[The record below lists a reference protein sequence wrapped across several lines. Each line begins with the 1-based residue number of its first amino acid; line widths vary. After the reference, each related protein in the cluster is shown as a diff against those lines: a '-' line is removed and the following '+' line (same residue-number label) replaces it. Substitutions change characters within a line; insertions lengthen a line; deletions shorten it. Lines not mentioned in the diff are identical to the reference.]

1 MAVRCACG
9 YEVTEV
15 ADVCPQCGDPLPL
28 QDAKLDETT
37 TPVGNGPDTAISPD
51 QAASASPAA
60 PDAEPARAGYIP
72 GADIFSAGRF
82 GVTLSVMSP
91 LGNRELHL
99 ESGEI
104 LQIGRTSGPL
114 TDLCTDNISGTHA
127 EIRVEAHGIRIRDV
141 GTNGAGSTNGTFVN
155 GVRIQAGRLVDLADG
170 DVVTCATDPALRI
183 DVVVEK

>member
-28 QDAKLDETT
+28 QDAEVDETK
-37 TPVGNGPDTAISPD
+37 TPVGNGPGTVILPD
-51 QAASASPAA
+51 QAVSASSAA
-60 PDAEPARAGYIP
+60 RGAEPARAGYIP
-72 GADIFSAGRF
+72 GADIFGDSRLTVGLT
-82 GVTLSVMSP
+82 VTSP

-114 TDLCTDNISGTHA
+114 TDLCTDNISGIHA
-127 EIRVEAHGIRIRDV
+127 EIRVEALTLRIRDV

-155 GVRIQAGRLVDLADG
+155 GIRMQAGRLVDLADG